1 MAWVAVTK
9 QGREFIS
16 MCKPTR
22 VTDEDNYYGW
32 KDTFTEISLC
42 SGSIKK
48 LIGRDLSWN
57 DEPVELKEEQLMFE
71 FYIILTLAF
80 LYIAFM
86 GGVIGYLIGKYWKKK
101 QCMKIR
107 QAKKILNM
115 MARGTDTRYF
125 DSKYKFKKESR
136 FIPRL
141 KNLYQK
147 ATIRWNKVNLPSAN
161 VSLFRSILRTSKEC
175 SRCKHFNGMF
185 SGKCNKLHKYVE
197 SSDWCHG
204 TFFHRK

>member
-1 MAWVAVTK
+1 
-9 QGREFIS
+9 
-16 MCKPTR
+16 
-22 VTDEDNYYGW
+22 
-32 KDTFTEISLC
+32 
-42 SGSIKK
+42 
-48 LIGRDLSWN
+48 
-57 DEPVELKEEQLMFE
+57 MFG
-71 FYIILTLAF
+71 FYVILTIAI
-80 LYIAFM
+80 LYTAFM
-86 GGVIGYLIGKYWKKK
+86 GGVIGFLMGKYWKKK
-101 QCMKIR
+101 QYMKIR

-115 MARGTDTRYF
+115 MERGTDTRYF

-141 KNLYQK
+141 NNLYQK

>member
-1 MAWVAVTK
+1 
-9 QGREFIS
+9 
-16 MCKPTR
+16 
-22 VTDEDNYYGW
+22 
-32 KDTFTEISLC
+32 
-42 SGSIKK
+42 
-48 LIGRDLSWN
+48 
-57 DEPVELKEEQLMFE
+57 
-71 FYIILTLAF
+71 
-80 LYIAFM
+80 
-86 GGVIGYLIGKYWKKK
+86 
-101 QCMKIR
+101 MKIR

-115 MARGTDTRYF
+115 MERGTDTRYF

-141 KNLYQK
+141 NNLYQK

>member
-1 MAWVAVTK
+1 
-9 QGREFIS
+9 
-16 MCKPTR
+16 
-22 VTDEDNYYGW
+22 
-32 KDTFTEISLC
+32 
-42 SGSIKK
+42 
-48 LIGRDLSWN
+48 
-57 DEPVELKEEQLMFE
+57 MFE
-71 FYIILTLAF
+71 FYIQITLDVLYVAF
-80 LYIAFM
+80 I
-86 GGVIGYLIGKYWKKK
+86 GGFIVYLIGKYWKKK